1 MNGEKELWAL
11 HQDETKSSKIALI
24 VLAKKSSSSAVQ
36 GETTEALFFF
46 WKNLIS
52 AFGAR
57 SEGPESLWLPQ
68 EPLEQQNKT

>member
-1 MNGEKELWAL
+1 MNGEKELWTL

-46 WKNLIS
+46 LEKLN
-52 AFGAR
+52 FR
-57 SEGPESLWLPQ
+57 FRCEERGP
-68 EPLEQQNKT
+68 